1 MLVFHSKLCPGFHC
15 YRAKTGIQESIT
27 IPHYSGTM
35 LAPSMLSFIY
45 FFYFKFFYR
54 ICALFSRLS
63 SKPVLCIPG
72 SFSWE
77 RILILAEWERPIS
90 VARLTSSCGSLSC
103 IHRHT
108 QTHVQTCIHT
118 HTIWRVQTLFRRS
131 QKDDCLTAWPHLHLI
146 RWTIYARVGL
156 RPCAVRAG
164 RADQTWNLCAW
175 LSTGV

>member
-35 LAPSMLSFIY
+35 LAPSMLSFIS
-45 FFYFKFFYR
+45 FFLLKCWNSN
-54 ICALFSRLS
+54 ICAQFSRLS
-63 SKPVLCIPG
+63 SKPVLCVPG

-77 RILILAEWERPIS
+77 RILILAAWERPIS
-90 VARLTSSCGSLSC
+90 VTRLTSSCASLSC

-118 HTIWRVQTLFRRS
+118 HHLESTDSTYQTQPKR
-131 QKDDCLTAWPHLHLI
+131 
-146 RWTIYARVGL
+146 
-156 RPCAVRAG
+156 
-164 RADQTWNLCAW
+164 
-175 LSTGV
+175 

>member
-45 FFYFKFFYR
+45 LFYFNFFIAFAHYFPDWAPSPY
-54 ICALFSRLS
+54 CASRAPSLGS
-63 SKPVLCIPG
+63 GFWSWQHGKDRSVWPDWPHPVAL
-72 SFSWE
+72 W
-77 RILILAEWERPIS
+77 
-90 VARLTSSCGSLSC
+90 VAS
-103 IHRHT
+103 IDT

-146 RWTIYARVGL
+146 RWNIYARVGL